1 MRRRSWFIYWPTE
14 SLRDIRRDVG
24 AANSLNR
31 SVDQYRCYSGS
42 AVVAGASGRHLLAT
56 PQQTSMQ
63 LLGIVGPE
71 TETTA
76 LTEQLARR
84 LADRGRVA
92 TVGAAAAPELEAATD
107 AGRYRSAGAS
117 AAYGVTD
124 DGSWTGVGTDRTL
137 DDLLAD
143 LAPEYDY
150 ALVAGADDAAIPTV
164 AIDGQ
169 EGAGETVVSA
179 PSAEEVDADELIEIL
194 DAQEPFETLD
204 SLVAEIERS
213 PDAEYA
219 GAIATFTGRV
229 RTKEDPDDDPTE
241 FLEFEKYDGV
251 AEARMAEISDELRA
265 RDGVQEVLM
274 HHRTGVVE
282 AGEDIVFVVVLAG
295 HRDEAFTT
303 VSDGIDRLKAEVP
316 LFKKEVTVDGAFWAH
331 QHDEAHRVG
340 DDPIDG
346 SPGAGDGG
354 RHESRP
360 EPTPEG
366 E

>member
-1 MRRRSWFIYWPTE
+1 MR
-14 SLRDIRRDVG
+14 
-24 AANSLNR
+24 
-31 SVDQYRCYSGS
+31 
-42 AVVAGASGRHLLAT
+42 
-56 PQQTSMQ
+56 

-71 TETTA
+71 AETTA
-76 LTEQLARR
+76 LTEQLAGR
-84 LADRGRVA
+84 LADRGRIVA
-92 TVGAAAAPELEAATD
+92 VDADATTAVDAATD
-107 AGRYRSAGAS
+107 ADRYRSAGAA
-117 AAYGVTD
+117 AAYGVAD
-124 DGSWTGVGTDRTL
+124 DGSWIGTGADRSL
-137 DDLLAD
+137 EVLLSD

-150 ALVAGADDAAIPTV
+150 AFVAGDGDAAIPTV
-164 AIDGQ
+164 AIDGH
-169 EGAGETVVSA
+169 ESAGEIVASA
-179 PSAEEVDADELIEIL
+179 PSAAAVDVESVVETL
-194 DAQEPFETLD
+194 DDVEPFETLD
-204 SLVAEIERS
+204 SLVAEVKRS

-241 FLEFEKYDGV
+241 FLKFEKYEGV
-251 AEARMAEISDELRA
+251 AEARMAEISDELTD

-316 LFKKEVTVDGAFWAH
+316 LFKKEVTVDGEFWAH
-331 QHDEAHRVG
+331 QHDDEHRV
-340 DDPIDG
+340 DDEV
-346 SPGAGDGG
+346 AGESASADGG

-366 E
+366 R